1 MSDTQAKYPLIHA
14 AIGANSH
21 TLNRL
26 SIHGDALWGCQ
37 IRSYFHLHELELIF
51 PTDLGGL
58 SLIFHHCTRLRSF
71 SLYTSGNRYQLSA
84 LLESNPTAL
93 PDLTSFKLIT
103 QRAEISEADHA
114 ALSRFLENKKKLRRL
129 DVSHDTYDDSVHFLL
144 PFLPVL
150 PALEVLGLD
159 LPSLPFDGGWDWIN
173 MRDLDE
179 KIPLKISALM
189 VRVPP
194 EWETEE
200 RFTDQEWIKLV
211 RTSIQRNA
219 VCRHSPSIHH
229 LQFKKRTSLGYLHI
243 LDGTDD
249 MDLKQQLLEDHPAS
263 LQLVGY
269 GPYLRW
275 LRRDDPD
282 SPDGDGKPSYSSCWS
297 LEKVAHRTVED
308 FGCEDW
314 EWLLRHH
321 DRNGLGT
328 SVSRH
333 QPMKTHSMA

>member
-1 MSDTQAKYPLIHA
+1 M
-14 AIGANSH
+14 
-21 TLNRL
+21 
-26 SIHGDALWGCQ
+26 
-37 IRSYFHLHELELIF
+37 
-51 PTDLGGL
+51 
-58 SLIFHHCTRLRSF
+58 
-71 SLYTSGNRYQLSA
+71 SA

-114 ALSRFLENKKKLRRL
+114 ALSKFLENKKKLRRL
-129 DVSHDTYDDSVHFLL
+129 DVSHDAYDDSVHFLL